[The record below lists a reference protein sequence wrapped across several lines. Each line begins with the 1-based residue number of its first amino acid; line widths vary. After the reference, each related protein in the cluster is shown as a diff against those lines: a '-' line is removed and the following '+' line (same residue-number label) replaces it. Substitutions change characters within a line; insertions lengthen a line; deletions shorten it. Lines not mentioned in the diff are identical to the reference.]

1 MKETKS
7 NKEYIYG
14 KNTVKAALMNSGRS
28 CKLFTVKKNDE
39 FINLAKKNKIEYEI
53 VDNEYLNKLVGNNHQ
68 CVALEIKDYSYVTV
82 DEIIKETKL
91 NYPFVVMLDGLEDP
105 HNLGA
110 ILRTCDAAGVDGVII
125 GKNRSVKLNSTVAKV
140 STGAI
145 EYVKVAEVTNLTNTI
160 KYLQSKGFWVV
171 GAEACSKSVLYTEVK
186 YDMPVCLVIG
196 SEGKGI
202 SRLVSENCDYLVKI
216 PMVGHVNSLNA
227 SVSCAI
233 LIYEIIKNRIN

>member
-1 MKETKS
+1 MKEL
-7 NKEYIYG
+7 IYG
-14 KNTVKAALMNSGRS
+14 KNTVKEALIANKRII
-28 CKLFTVKKNDE
+28 KLYLTQNNNDLLA
-39 FINLAKKNKIEYEI
+39 LAKEKKIDYKI
-53 VDNEYLNKLVGNNHQ
+53 VDNNYLNKIVNGNHQ
-68 CVALEIKDYSYVTV
+68 GCVLEIEGYSYVDI
-82 DEIIKETKL
+82 DEIISSAHKQ
-91 NYPFVVMLDGLEDP
+91 YPLIVMLDGLEDP

-125 GKNRSVKLNSTVAKV
+125 GKNRSVRLNNTVAKV

-160 KYLQSKGFWVV
+160 KYLKKQGYWIV
-171 GAEACSKSVLYTEVK
+171 GAEACDKSVMYTDVK

-202 SRLVSENCDYLVKI
+202 SRLVSENCDYLIKI

-227 SVSCAI
+227 SVSCSI
-233 LIYEIIKNRIN
+233 LVYEIIKNRI

>member
-1 MKETKS
+1 M
-7 NKEYIYG
+7 KEYIYG
-14 KNTVKAALMNSGRS
+14 KNTVKAALLNKNRAIR
-28 CKLFTVKKNDE
+28 LFTVNKNDD
-39 FINLAKKNKIEYEI
+39 FINIAKKNNVEVKI
-53 VDNEYLNKLVGNNHQ
+53 VDNNYLNKLVDGNHQ
-68 CVALEIKDYSYVTV
+68 GVVLEVEGYSYVSV

-91 NYPFVVMLDGLEDP
+91 KYPFVVMLDGLEDP

-110 ILRTCDAAGVDGVII
+110 ILRTCDASGVDGVII

-160 KYLQSKGFWVV
+160 NYLKTKGFWIV
-171 GAEACSKSVLYTEVK
+171 GAEACPKSVLYTEVN

-227 SVSCAI
+227 SVSCSI
-233 LIYEIIKNRIN
+233 LIYEIIKNRI

>member
-1 MKETKS
+1 M
-7 NKEYIYG
+7 KEYIYG
-14 KNTVKAALMNSGRS
+14 KNTVKAALLNKNRAIR
-28 CKLFTVKKNDE
+28 LFTVNKNDD
-39 FINLAKKNKIEYEI
+39 FISIAKKNNVEVKI
-53 VDNEYLNKLVGNNHQ
+53 VDNNYLNKLVDGNHQ
-68 CVALEIKDYSYVTV
+68 GVVLEVEGYSYVSV

-91 NYPFVVMLDGLEDP
+91 KYPFVVMLDGLEDP

-110 ILRTCDAAGVDGVII
+110 ILRTCDASGVDGVII

-160 KYLQSKGFWVV
+160 NYLKTKGFWIV
-171 GAEACSKSVLYTEVK
+171 GAEACPKSVLYTEVN

-227 SVSCAI
+227 SVSCSI
-233 LIYEIIKNRIN
+233 FIYEIIKNRI

>member
-1 MKETKS
+1 M
-7 NKEYIYG
+7 KEYIFG
-14 KNTVKAALMNSGRS
+14 KNTVKATLTSNNRAL
-28 CKLFTVKKNDE
+28 KLYATNKNDE
-39 FINLAKKNKIEYEI
+39 LINLAKKNNIEVKI
-53 VDNEYLNKLVGNNHQ
+53 VDNNYLNKLVQGNHQ
-68 CVALEIKDYSYVTV
+68 GVVLEIESYSYVSV
-82 DEIIKETKL
+82 DDIIKETKL
-91 NYPFVVMLDGLEDP
+91 RYPFVIMLDGLEDP

-110 ILRTCDAAGVDGVII
+110 ILRTCDASGVDGVII
-125 GKNRSVKLNSTVAKV
+125 GKNRSVKLNGTVAKV

-160 KYLQSKGFWVV
+160 KYLKTKGFWIV
-171 GAEACSKSVLYTEVK
+171 GAEACDKSVLYTDVK

-227 SVSCAI
+227 SVSCSI
-233 LIYEIIKNRIN
+233 LIYEIIKNRI

>member
-1 MKETKS
+1 M
-7 NKEYIYG
+7 KEYIYG
-14 KNTVKAALMNSGRS
+14 KNTVKAALLNKNRAIR
-28 CKLFTVKKNDE
+28 LFTVNKNDD
-39 FINLAKKNKIEYEI
+39 FINIAKKNNVEVKI
-53 VDNEYLNKLVGNNHQ
+53 VDNNYLNKLVDGNHQ
-68 CVALEIKDYSYVTV
+68 GVVLEVEGYSYVPV

-91 NYPFVVMLDGLEDP
+91 KYPFVVMLDGLEDP

-110 ILRTCDAAGVDGVII
+110 ILRTCDASGVDGVII

-160 KYLQSKGFWVV
+160 NYLKTKGFWIV
-171 GAEACSKSVLYTEVK
+171 GAEACPKSVLYTEVN

-227 SVSCAI
+227 SVSCSI
-233 LIYEIIKNRIN
+233 LIYEIIKNRI

>member
-1 MKETKS
+1 M
-7 NKEYIYG
+7 KEYIYG
-14 KNTVKAALMNSGRS
+14 KNTVKASLLNNNRAIR
-28 CKLFTVKKNDE
+28 LFTINKNDE
-39 FINLAKKNKIEYEI
+39 FINIARKNNLEVKI
-53 VDNEYLNKLVGNNHQ
+53 VDNNYLNKLVDGNHQ
-68 CVALEIKDYSYVTV
+68 GVVLEIEGYSYVSV

-91 NYPFVVMLDGLEDP
+91 KYPFVVMLDGLEDP

-110 ILRTCDAAGVDGVII
+110 ILRTCDASGVDGVII

-160 KYLQSKGFWVV
+160 NYLKTKGFWIV
-171 GAEACSKSVLYTEVK
+171 GAEACDKSVLYTEVK

-227 SVSCAI
+227 SVSCSI
-233 LIYEIIKNRIN
+233 LIYEIIKNRI

>member
-1 MKETKS
+1 M
-7 NKEYIYG
+7 KEYIFG
-14 KNTVKAALMNSGRS
+14 KNTVKATLTSNSRAL
-28 CKLFTVKKNDE
+28 KLYATNKNDE
-39 FINLAKKNKIEYEI
+39 LINLAKKNNIEVKV
-53 VDNEYLNKLVGNNHQ
+53 VDNNYLNKLVQGNHQ
-68 CVALEIKDYSYVTV
+68 GVVLEIESYSYVSV
-82 DEIIKETKL
+82 DDIIKETKL
-91 NYPFVVMLDGLEDP
+91 KYPFVIMLDGLEDP

-110 ILRTCDAAGVDGVII
+110 ILRTCDASGVDGVII
-125 GKNRSVKLNSTVAKV
+125 GKNRSVKLNGTVAKV

-160 KYLQSKGFWVV
+160 KYLKTKGFWIV
-171 GAEACSKSVLYTEVK
+171 GAEACDKSILYTDVK

-227 SVSCAI
+227 SVSCSI
-233 LIYEIIKNRIN
+233 LIYEIIKNRI

>member
-1 MKETKS
+1 MS
-7 NKEYIYG
+7 EYIYG
-14 KNTVKAALMNSGRS
+14 KNTVKATLLNNSRA
-28 CKLFTVKKNDE
+28 KTLYTVNKNDE
-39 FINLAKKNKIEYEI
+39 FISLAKKNKIEI
-53 VDNEYLNKLVGNNHQ
+53 KVVDNNYLNKLVQGNHQ
-68 CVALEIKDYSYVTV
+68 GVVLEIENYSYVSV

-91 NYPFVVMLDGLEDP
+91 KYPFVVMLDGLEDP

-110 ILRTCDAAGVDGVII
+110 ILRTCDASGVDGVII
-125 GKNRSVKLNSTVAKV
+125 GKNRSVKLNGTVAKV

-160 KYLQSKGFWVV
+160 KYLKTKGFWIV
-171 GAEACSKSVLYTEVK
+171 GAEACDKSVLYTDVK

-227 SVSCAI
+227 SVSCSI
-233 LIYEIIKNRIN
+233 LI